1 MRGSLIKCHA
11 KFIGFANDDATAV
24 TGQEE
29 QLREKKNSTLTQP
42 SFTAHLELAV
52 HGDGVKHA
60 TDAE

>member
-11 KFIGFANDDATAV
+11 KFIGFANDDATVV

-29 QLREKKNSTLTQP
+29 QLSEKNSTLTQP
-42 SFTAHLELAV
+42 SFTAHFELPV
-52 HGDGVKHA
+52 HGDGVKLA